1 MLPVDCP
8 SESTPQAEEVRARRP
23 ASCTSS
29 ESAWRQVGTV
39 QSMSEARN
47 ARVGELAAQQRTRLM
62 VVAKRL
68 CRGTTDAEDLVHE
81 TLYRFI
87 RDFGQV
93 EVLPSERACESWM
106 VTTLTNLFYDQC
118 RRQRVQENRA
128 KELVQGNE
136 AVAPPEPVSQPVY
149 DAITHEQFNQAVQA
163 LSPKARAAFELH
175 ATGKRYL
182 DIARLLGITP
192 GTARKRLHDA
202 RAKLR
207 ELLQPYL
214 PPGGH

>member
-8 SESTPQAEEVRARRP
+8 PESTPQTEEVHARRRG
-23 ASCTSS
+23 SCTPRG
-29 ESAWRQVGTV
+29 SAWQQAGAA
-39 QSMSEARN
+39 QSMSEPKSE
-47 ARVGELAAQQRTRLM
+47 RVGAFAAQQRAKLLS
-62 VVAKRL
+62 VAKRL
-68 CRGTTDAEDLVHE
+68 CRSATDAEDLVHE

-93 EVLPSERACESWM
+93 EVLPSERACQSWM

-118 RRQRVQENRA
+118 RRQQVRENRA
-128 KELVQGNE
+128 KELELNRV
-136 AVAPPEPVSQPVY
+136 AVAPEPVSQPMY
-149 DAITHEQFNQAVQA
+149 DAITPEQISQAVQA
-163 LSPKARAAFELH
+163 LSPKARAALELH
-175 ATGKRYL
+175 AKGNRYL

-207 ELLQPYL
+207 EILQSRL